1 MKNTVLILA
10 TLFLSVIV
18 YAQEEF
24 VPETYFG
31 IKLGGNSTGIFSDPL
46 IIQNIYPGLTSGLV
60 FKHISQKSLGIQME
74 LNYNQAGWS
83 ENLYSTNTY
92 IRRLDYIQLPIMSH
106 VSLGNKKMR
115 YVINLGPYVSYL
127 LSEKEEIDLMTEAR
141 EKDYYRKA
149 IDNKAEVGFCFGVG
163 VSRHTS
169 IGLFQAE
176 ARVSSGLTDIFKK
189 TQEVPYATSK
199 NISAGLSISY
209 MIDFTMLKRSDKKKV
224 IEMK

>member
-31 IKLGGNSTGIFSDPL
+31 IKLGGNTTGIFSDPL
-46 IIQNIYPGLTSGLV
+46 INQEIYPGLTTGLV
-60 FKHISQKSLGIQME
+60 FKHISQKALGIQME

-83 ENLYSTNTY
+83 ENLPSTNTY
-92 IRRLDYIQLPIMSH
+92 KRRLNYIQLPFMSH

-127 LSEKEEIDLMTEAR
+127 LSEKEQIDLMTEAR
-141 EKDYYRKA
+141 EKNYYRKG
-149 IDNKAEVGFCFGVG
+149 IDHKAEVGFCLGFGV
-163 VSRHTS
+163 SLHTS

-176 ARVSSGLTDIFKK
+176 ARVSSGLTDIFKN
-189 TQEVPYATSK
+189 TEEVPYASSK

-209 MIDFTMLKRSDKKKV
+209 LIDYKMLKSSVKK
-224 IEMK
+224 ED